1 MAMQAITA
9 SFANAGTGWELR
21 FPSLFNGRRGYAF
34 PCDAQGC
41 VDMDH
46 LSESARQNY
55 LYARAMMG
63 RETGWPSVSACS
75 LRLA

>member
-1 MAMQAITA
+1 MLSYA
-9 SFANAGTGWELR
+9 SSIAADTEDGGWELR
-21 FPSLFNGRRGYAF
+21 FPALFAGRRGYAF

-46 LSESARQNY
+46 LSETALQNY

-63 RETGWPSVSACS
+63 RETGWPTVLRCS
-75 LRLA
+75 LHAS